1 MKGFLLHTFFNKEHA
16 SLAVHNLDTR
26 PRRRERSLRWN
37 DGRQSLATC
46 QLE

>member
-1 MKGFLLHTFFNKEHA
+1 MKGFLLHIFFHKEHA
-16 SLAVHNLDTR
+16 SLAVNLVGKWQR
-26 PRRRERSLRWN
+26 QRERSLRWN